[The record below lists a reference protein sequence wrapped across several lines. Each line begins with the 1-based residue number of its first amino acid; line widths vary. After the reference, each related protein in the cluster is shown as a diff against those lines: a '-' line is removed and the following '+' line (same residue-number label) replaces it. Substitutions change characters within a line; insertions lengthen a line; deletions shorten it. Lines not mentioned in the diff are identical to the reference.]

1 MKQVF
6 QMIPRGSSNTKLQDM
21 GVEKKMRKHCLV
33 AIMIAIL
40 VGSFGLLRVSAN
52 ISVSD
57 GYVKPG
63 DSVDLVFTGT
73 PGSGFTI
80 TVSGSRNTMDNV
92 SLVFDGTGQYTWS
105 YRVNETSYTDSIKVR
120 ATIDGALVESGF
132 IVSRMQPQQLAET
145 MRIMAGNSKK
155 QAESA
160 LIEAKRAGKLEAETL
175 TRYRNAAQLLADSR
189 SYAEQGEHTRAFE
202 AIKTALAQFETI
214 IDETYS
220 TDTAPTASQNEKNR
234 IRAQEVL
241 KDLTDRLIELN
252 RTARNLENNGFNV
265 EAMDAEINRMQDG
278 LEKAQDAVDSNNMG
292 EAAQIIGAVDEHLK
306 KVQEAITQ
314 RTREHN
320 QRKVSSYQT
329 SLANRYNTM
338 RNTLTTLQ
346 SLNSDKVSI
355 VLADMNSIEGKLDTA
370 RSLYQGGDITG
381 SIRALQMADRDF
393 KEAFARI
400 NGEETRTLMNILDH
414 LTSQLENEPSQTN
427 RLRLRRRIQNAKDSL
442 ASKLGEDIPEPTRPI
457 PGATN
462 DSLSPTLTP

>member
-6 QMIPRGSSNTKLQDM
+6 QMIPRGSSNTMLQDM

-57 GYVKPG
+57 DYVKPG
-63 DSVDLVFTGT
+63 DSIDLVFTGT

-105 YRVNETSYTDSIKVR
+105 YRVNETSYTDNIKVR

-214 IDETYS
+214 IDETY
-220 TDTAPTASQNEKNR
+220 
-234 IRAQEVL
+234 
-241 KDLTDRLIELN
+241 
-252 RTARNLENNGFNV
+252 
-265 EAMDAEINRMQDG
+265 
-278 LEKAQDAVDSNNMG
+278 
-292 EAAQIIGAVDEHLK
+292 
-306 KVQEAITQ
+306 
-314 RTREHN
+314 
-320 QRKVSSYQT
+320 
-329 SLANRYNTM
+329 
-338 RNTLTTLQ
+338 
-346 SLNSDKVSI
+346 
-355 VLADMNSIEGKLDTA
+355 
-370 RSLYQGGDITG
+370 
-381 SIRALQMADRDF
+381 
-393 KEAFARI
+393 
-400 NGEETRTLMNILDH
+400 
-414 LTSQLENEPSQTN
+414 
-427 RLRLRRRIQNAKDSL
+427 
-442 ASKLGEDIPEPTRPI
+442 
-457 PGATN
+457 
-462 DSLSPTLTP
+462 